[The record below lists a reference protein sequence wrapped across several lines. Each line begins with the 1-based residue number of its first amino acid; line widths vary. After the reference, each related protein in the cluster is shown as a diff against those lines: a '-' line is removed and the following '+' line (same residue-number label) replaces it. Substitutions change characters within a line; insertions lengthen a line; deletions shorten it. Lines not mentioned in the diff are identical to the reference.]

1 MDRSEVASMP
11 KTYKEIM
18 SEARQLVPELSP
30 TEVKQKLDRGETP
43 VLLDVREK
51 EEYRDG
57 HLEGALSLPRGF
69 LEIRVEEAVPD
80 RSTAIIAY
88 CAGGTRS
95 LIAART
101 LREMGYE
108 NVTSMSEGF
117 TGWKNAGLP
126 FAADRQWTQEQATR
140 YSRHFLLPEVGEKGQ
155 AKLLDAKVL
164 LIGAGGL
171 GSPTALY
178 LAAAGVGTLGL
189 VDHDVVDLSNLQRQ
203 ILHTNDRIGMPKV
216 DSAELTLKAL
226 NPDVKVVKFQE
237 RLSSENVRRI
247 FEGFDIIVNGCDNFP
262 TRYLVNDACVFMKK
276 PLVDGSIFQFEGQ
289 ASVFYPGKGPCY
301 RCLFPEPPPPGAAP
315 SCAEAGVLG
324 VLPGLVGCVQAL
336 ETIKLIL
343 GEGKPLVGRMIHFD
357 TMTMDVRVLKLRR
370 DPNCVVC
377 GEHPTVTDLIDYE
390 GFCSGVS
397 AVNGNGNGVGHQAE
411 AESAH
416 PHA

>member
-1 MDRSEVASMP
+1 MQ

-18 SEARQLVPELSP
+18 TEARKVVPELSP
-30 TEVKQKLDRGETP
+30 AEVKEKLDRGEAP

-51 EEYRDG
+51 DEYRDG
-57 HLEGALSLPRGF
+57 YIAGALSLPRGF
-69 LEIRVEEAVPD
+69 LEIRVEEAIPD
-80 RSTAIIAY
+80 RSAPIITY

-95 LIAART
+95 LIAGRT
-101 LREMGYE
+101 LREMGYQ
-108 NVTSMSEGF
+108 NVVSMSGGF

-126 FAADRQWTQEQATR
+126 FATDRQWSQEQATR
-140 YSRHFLLPEVGEKGQ
+140 YSRHFMLPEVGEKGQ

-164 LIGAGGL
+164 CIGAGGL
-171 GSPTALY
+171 GSPTAFY
-178 LAAAGVGTLGL
+178 LAAAGVGTIGI

-203 ILHTNDRIGMPKV
+203 ILHTNDRIGIPKV
-216 DSAELTLKAL
+216 ESAEMTLRAL
-226 NPDVKVVKFQE
+226 NPDVRVVKFQE

-247 FEGFDIIVNGCDNFP
+247 FEGFDVIVNGCDNFP

-289 ASVFYPGKGPCY
+289 ATVFYPPKGPCY

-343 GEGKPLVGRMIHFD
+343 GTGKPLIGRMIHLD
-357 TMTMDVRVLKLRR
+357 TMSMDVRILKLRR

-377 GEHPTVTDLIDYE
+377 GDHPTVTDLIDYE
-390 GFCSGVS
+390 GFCSGVPS
-397 AVNGNGNGVGHQAE
+397 ANGRDNGSGEVAHVGARE
-411 AESAH
+411 AAH
-416 PHA
+416 A